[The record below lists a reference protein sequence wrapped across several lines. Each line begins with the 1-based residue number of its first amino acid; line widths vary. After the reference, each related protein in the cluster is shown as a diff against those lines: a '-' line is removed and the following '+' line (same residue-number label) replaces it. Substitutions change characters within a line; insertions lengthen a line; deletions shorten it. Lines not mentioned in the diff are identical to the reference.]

1 MHGLRPANQ
10 PQRRL
15 ALASHWL
22 AAGISTPSSNN
33 GSPPRRPTLR
43 QSSLLECLQPEQDD
57 IGRGIGDF
65 ASSRLRKPQPLLG
78 ESRATDL
85 AINIILPWFWARAR
99 AGKND
104 ALAAAAEE
112 RYLAWPA
119 AQDNSLLRLA
129 RHRLLGGQGAC
140 G

>member
-1 MHGLRPANQ
+1 
-10 PQRRL
+10 
-15 ALASHWL
+15 
-22 AAGISTPSSNN
+22 
-33 GSPPRRPTLR
+33 
-43 QSSLLECLQPEQDD
+43 
-57 IGRGIGDF
+57 
-65 ASSRLRKPQPLLG
+65 LLG

-112 RYLAWPA
+112 RYLAWPV

-129 RHRLLGGQGAC
+129 RHRLLGGQGAIRLKTASSQQGLLQIIHDFCDQSNSLCADCTFPDLVRSCC
-140 G
+140 GL